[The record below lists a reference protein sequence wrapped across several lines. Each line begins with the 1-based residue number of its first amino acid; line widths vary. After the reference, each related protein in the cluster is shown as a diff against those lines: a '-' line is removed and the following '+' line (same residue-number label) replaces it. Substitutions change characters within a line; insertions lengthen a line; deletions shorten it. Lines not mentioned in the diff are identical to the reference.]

1 METDQKRQR
10 LPHGEL
16 KRSIRDFLAS
26 RNGQPA
32 SIKEITEG
40 CKDRIGIA
48 PSSSYRSCLQDD
60 RYFERVE
67 RGVFKLR
74 G

>member
-1 METDQKRQR
+1 MEAPQERQR
-10 LPHGEL
+10 RPHGEL
-16 KRSIRDFLAS
+16 KRAIRDFLGS
-26 RNGQPA
+26 RNGEPA

-48 PSSSYRSCLQDD
+48 PSSSYRSTLQDE
-60 RYFERVE
+60 RYFERVS

-74 G
+74 D